1 MKIEIT
7 VKKKGVKFGDVRVEK
22 WFTFEQEPIEMA
34 RYKTFQTVKRRI
46 EDYVVRNGYFR
57 ADELKNLE
65 YDMDDFKETWKDE
78 VIRIMEVE
86 KKEEEEFEEKLKELR
101 KSKNELSKPNG
112 LLSRE
117 KCSATTPNHVCE
129 KGDRQQCRF
138 QYPAGKTSA

>member
-22 WFTFEQEPIEMA
+22 WFTFEQDPIEMA

-46 EDYVVRNGYFR
+46 EDCVVRNGYFR

-65 YDMDDFKETWKDE
+65 YDMNDFKETWKEE
-78 VIRIMEVE
+78 VIRIMEEE

-101 KSKNELSKPNG
+101 KSKMNLA
-112 LLSRE
+112 SRLA
-117 KCSATTPNHVCE
+117 C
-129 KGDRQQCRF
+129 
-138 QYPAGKTSA
+138 